1 MRTWAVD
8 IPFSCSCCPQPRCA
22 HTTYWNLT
30 LSSRKQ
36 RRIEHIWKP
45 CKSPKLAPVVTKK
58 RSGQSVKPNDKHNI
72 YKFQFCS
79 LTLKKMYSLFLCVV
93 GFFFSF
99 FCFFFG
105 WVLFLLLLLFFCPR
119 SLLQSSVRDGSL
131 APECG
136 YPKQTGHHKEG
147 GGQERK
153 RTGDPAHLAFTVYVV
168 WVMSVKL
175 GFQNVSSAHWR
186 IVLSLFSSSALCLS
200 SVCPNVTVS
209 V

>member
-1 MRTWAVD
+1 MPIQPTGTWPWVQGNKGESNIFENHVSHQNLHLLSQRKDPA
-8 IPFSCSCCPQPRCA
+8 SQSNQ
-22 HTTYWNLT
+22 TTNIIFT
-30 LSSRKQ
+30 NSSFVRL
-36 RRIEHIWKP
+36 H
-45 CKSPKLAPVVTKK
+45 
-58 RSGQSVKPNDKHNI
+58 
-72 YKFQFCS
+72 
-79 LTLKKMYSLFLCVV
+79 LKKCTVCFYVLLGS
-93 GFFFSF
+93 FFSF